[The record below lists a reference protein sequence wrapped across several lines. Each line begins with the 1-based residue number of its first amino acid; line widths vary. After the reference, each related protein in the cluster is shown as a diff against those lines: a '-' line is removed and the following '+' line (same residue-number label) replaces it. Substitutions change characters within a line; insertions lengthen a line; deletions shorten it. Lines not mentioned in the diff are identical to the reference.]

1 MQEVAK
7 KKLFVN
13 IFLQKID
20 SNINLIELTNFFAKK
35 NKEISMIKKTNSLL
49 GIFPLGTFE
58 MSDNFDAP
66 LDDFKEYM

>member
-20 SNINLIELTNFFAKK
+20 NNINLIELTNFFSQK
-35 NKEISMIKKTNSLL
+35 NKKISLNKKIRKAGFLKGGIKH
-49 GIFPLGTFE
+49 
-58 MSDNFDAP
+58 MADDFDAP
-66 LDDFKEYM
+66 MKDFND